1 MALCNNATLSL
12 LNKKTVFKYLIFLK
26 FNTILFILFILLF
39 IYFEYLLFLLIL
51 YTMINAEILTP
62 QDPNLSILE
71 ANI

>member
-12 LNKKTVFKYLIFLK
+12 LNKKTMVFKYLIFKNL
-26 FNTILFILFILLF
+26 ILIILFILLF

-51 YTMINAEILTP
+51 YTMINAETLIP